1 MITIVISLTLRRQD
15 QETRTPRIPW
25 GTRKV
30 TSSLPF
36 ILRQALAVSLA
47 LVEVTE
53 QSLCLSLSAEIVDVS
68 YSSLLCMDWLDLN

>member
-15 QETRTPRIPW
+15 QETRTPRILW
-25 GTRKV
+25 GTRK
-30 TSSLPF
+30 PF

-47 LVEVTE
+47 LVEVTQ